1 MERNNR
7 WGFTQEYPQVR
18 VAPILQEPADNTV
31 AMSAVTKSVSVLENI
46 ISDQRIKIEKL
57 EREIS
62 VYNSNISA
70 LQSNLT
76 AAQNQIQILEAQK
89 TQAVVYPDIDVRYGL
104 SPNSF
109 KVPTPN
115 ARVHVPKTQAATI
128 AQEYRT
134 PVNPMTVF
142 VEFLEEM
149 DILEEYV
156 QKTVTE
162 NVSFTVLCAQFMPSE
177 FISAVC
183 VDEDDEIL
191 EEWEEAH
198 AIWEAMCETD
208 DLDSKEAYV
217 E

>member
-18 VAPILQEPADNTV
+18 VAPSLQEPAGNAV

-57 EREIS
+57 EREVS
-62 VYNSNISA
+62 VHNSNISA

-76 AAQNQIQILEAQK
+76 AAQNQVQILEAQK
-89 TQAVVYPDIDVRYGL
+89 MQAVVYPDRYAVS
-104 SPNSF
+104 SPSTQST
-109 KVPTPN
+109 VVN
-115 ARVHVPKTQAATI
+115 ARVPVPKTQAATI

-149 DILEEYV
+149 GILEGYV

-183 VDEDDEIL
+183 VDEDDVIL
-191 EEWEEAH
+191 EEWEEVH
-198 AIWEAMCETD
+198 YIWEAMCEAD